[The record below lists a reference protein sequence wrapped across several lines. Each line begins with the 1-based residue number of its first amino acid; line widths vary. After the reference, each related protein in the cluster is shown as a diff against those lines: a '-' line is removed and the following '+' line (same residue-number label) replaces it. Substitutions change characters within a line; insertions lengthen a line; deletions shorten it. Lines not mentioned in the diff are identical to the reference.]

1 LQQADYPVKVDNIKL
16 NKLLVEVLIVFY
28 DDVNKAQIQ
37 PSILIPEDEIFINNL
52 TKRRVR
58 H

>member
-1 LQQADYPVKVDNIKL
+1 MDNIKL